1 MILSVIKETYV
12 VAPPPKELKYNF
24 SKKSIKHIDIN
35 GQEKQPILVNE
46 KIFKNKLNNGFFVEA
61 GAWDGESFSNTLFF
75 ELKKNWTGLLVEPN
89 PDAFEMM
96 TKKVRTKIDKQGGKL
111 GIIYEYRD
119 ISNLAMTTFFK

>member
-1 MILSVIKETYV
+1 M

-89 PDAFEMM
+89 PDAFEMLIR
-96 TKKVRTKIDKQGGKL
+96 KVCGFSK
-111 GIIYEYRD
+111 IIYLHVYD
-119 ISNLAMTTFFK
+119 IYTSISIYGKRPDSGNTEWTCLHS

>member
-1 MILSVIKETYV
+1 M
-12 VAPPPKELKYNF
+12 VASPPKELKYNF

-89 PDAFEMM
+89 PDAFEMLIR
-96 TKKVRTKIDKQGGKL
+96 KVCGFSK
-111 GIIYEYRD
+111 IIYLHIYD
-119 ISNLAMTTFFK
+119 IYTSTSIHGKRPD

>member
-1 MILSVIKETYV
+1 M

-35 GQEKQPILVNE
+35 GQENQPILVNK

-89 PDAFEMM
+89 PDAFEMLIR
-96 TKKVRTKIDKQGGKL
+96 KVCGFSK
-111 GIIYEYRD
+111 IIYLHIYD
-119 ISNLAMTTFFK
+119 IYTSISIHGKRPDSGNTEWPCLHS